1 MQSKKNTFS
10 CLTDREIGSLAVQ
23 ILTREGTGG
32 DYDKGSL
39 DKIPGSLFSAKGK
52 DRSIE
57 HLEACRECRERLI
70 REVRYLREYARE
82 YQRTD
87 QSDRVRE
94 HLARE
99 WGKGGDIRILRFD
112 SPDTRREPEFSL
124 AASTS
129 GAGNQGLR
137 FSTASGDL
145 IIRDTGDKAAGRK
158 ALILIGN
165 EKFAKNSEVIIR
177 GERYLSDEEGYLR
190 FREDIPDLDSTDVI
204 VVRPGSY
211 RSD

>member
-1 MQSKKNTFS
+1 M
-10 CLTDREIGSLAVQ
+10 
-23 ILTREGTGG
+23 
-32 DYDKGSL
+32 
-39 DKIPGSLFSAKGK
+39 
-52 DRSIE
+52 
-57 HLEACRECRERLI
+57 I

-99 WGKGGDIRILRFD
+99 WGKSGDIRILRFD
-112 SPDTRREPEFSL
+112 SPDARREPGFSL

-129 GAGNQGLR
+129 GAGKQGLR

-145 IIRDTGDKAAGRK
+145 IIRDTGDEAAGGK
-158 ALILIGN
+158 ALILIGD
-165 EKFAKNSEVIIR
+165 EKFAHNSEVIIR

-190 FREDIPDLDSTDVI
+190 FREDLPDLDSSDVI

>member
-1 MQSKKNTFS
+1 MRSKKNTFP
-10 CLTDREIGSLAVQ
+10 CLTDREIGNLAVQ
-23 ILTREGTGG
+23 TLTREGTGG
-32 DYDKGSL
+32 DNDKGSL
-39 DKIPGSLFSAKGK
+39 DKIPGSLFSVKGR

-57 HLEACRECRERLI
+57 HLEACRGCRERLI

-82 YQRTD
+82 FERTD
-87 QSDRVRE
+87 QSERVRE
-94 HLARE
+94 HLVRE
-99 WGKGGDIRILRFD
+99 WGKSGDIRILRFD
-112 SPDTRREPEFSL
+112 SPDARREPGFSL

-129 GAGNQGLR
+129 GAGKKEWR

-145 IIRDTGDKAAGRK
+145 IIREAGNVIAGRK
-158 ALILIGN
+158 AVVLIGDDR
-165 EKFAKNSEVIIR
+165 FAYNSEVIIR

-190 FREDIPDLDSTDVI
+190 FREDIPDLDSSDVI